1 MKFLFSVGVA
11 LLFLTGSANAA
22 AIAPELKSLSSELE
36 VNSVIK
42 AYETGIKELQRAM
55 PSISASVVT
64 PSRGTDLLQRKLY
77 GTRLINEYKR
87 LEAQA
92 HSQGVA
98 FTTPA
103 KISRTRVSSTP
114 SGYSS
119 TIVRTPSVSRSPSSN
134 NFSGMSSPSVPFKLF
149 PSTPSKVEL
158 QTMEIERLKNAA
170 ISMQQQLE
178 ELQKASSDSTS
189 TSGHDTTTAI
199 SVPSTQDRELNR
211 VFNGNRTMVEAYKAA
226 AENGNLDGFWSVVK
240 AEIIQ
245 KLTECINK
253 IQPGDANADLLIQP
267 TWVFVEHAAKKGE
280 FLSKVA
286 GAINNLDLSA
296 IPMPSN
302 SSGPMA
308 LHNNYMQK
316 INAALWAL
324 IDTIVPGKDDSIV
337 LHGSIDP
344 SRMETNQSP
353 RTKLAFRNV
362 LLSAIR

>member
-1 MKFLFSVGVA
+1 MRVISSINLKFCMLLVSLIFSLA
-11 LLFLTGSANAA
+11 SASNGF
-22 AIAPELKSLSSELE
+22 ITPSK
-36 VNSVIK
+36 K
-42 AYETGIKELQRAM
+42 
-55 PSISASVVT
+55 SISIAT
-64 PSRGTDLLQRKLY
+64 PTKLIDDEFESMNAEQARIAATKYKNLTAGAMGTPVSKKLVDDEFAAMNK
-77 GTRLINEYKR
+77 T
-87 LEAQA
+87 Q
-92 HSQGVA
+92 
-98 FTTPA
+98 A
-103 KISRTRVSSTP
+103 KIAATRMKGEYESRKISSP
-114 SGYSS
+114 ISA
-119 TIVRTPSVSRSPSSN
+119 SRSPSRD
-134 NFSGMSSPSVPFKLF
+134 FSSRGLSGNDLSGRFNSIAKE
-149 PSTPSKVEL
+149 SDEK
-158 QTMEIERLKNAA
+158 K
-170 ISMQQQLE
+170 LE
-178 ELQKASSDSTS
+178 EMTREELLEFAKRLQENQESSSSTMTSSASSSSADRR
-189 TSGHDTTTAI
+189 HDTTTAI
-199 SVPSTQDRELNR
+199 SVPSAQDHELNR
-211 VFNGNRTMVEAYKAA
+211 VFNGNRTMVEAYKTAV
-226 AENGNLDGFWSVVK
+226 ENGNLDGFWPVVK

-253 IQPGDANADLLIQP
+253 IQPGDANADLLIEP

-286 GAINNLDLSA
+286 EAINNLDLSA